1 MIALRNLGK
10 YYPTRFGAQYVFR
23 GLNVEIPDDRDVA
36 ILGKN
41 GAGKSTLLRI
51 IAGIDFPTEGE
62 VATDRFISWPL
73 ALTSGLQGLMTG
85 RENVRFVGRIHG
97 ITDLSAVERYV
108 LDFSELG
115 EKFDL
120 PVSGYSSG
128 MRSRYNFA
136 LSMAIDF
143 DTYLLDEVMAVGDDS
158 FRKKCTE
165 ALNERRERS
174 NIILV
179 SHQKN
184 TIRDH
189 CNAAIL
195 LAYGR
200 AEFYED
206 IERAI
211 YRLERL

>member
-1 MIALRNLGK
+1 MFLI
-10 YYPTRFGAQYVFR
+10 
-23 GLNVEIPDDRDVA
+23 
-36 ILGKN
+36 
-41 GAGKSTLLRI
+41 
-51 IAGIDFPTEGE
+51 
-62 VATDRFISWPL
+62 
-73 ALTSGLQGLMTG
+73 
-85 RENVRFVGRIHG
+85 
-97 ITDLSAVERYV
+97 
-108 LDFSELG
+108 FSELG

-120 PVSGYSSG
+120 PVSSYSSG